1 MFRRIA
7 TTPVVP
13 EFAGIFRRLC
23 GMRANSGSGGKFP
36 NYAANVLPPEPRVTT
51 NPPDKSVLT
60 IFVTTITMHVPSES
74 GGQIR

>member
-1 MFRRIA
+1 MFRGIA

-23 GMRANSGSGGKFP
+23 GTRANSGSGGKFP
-36 NYAANVLPPEPRVTT
+36 NYAANVLPGLDNIRY
-51 NPPDKSVLT
+51 NDY
-60 IFVTTITMHVPSES
+60 MHAPSES